1 MALTT
6 FQGPVRS
13 LAGFYTQGPDNVVN
27 ITASTTLTVA
37 AHAGKVITV
46 GGTIASN
53 IVLTLPA
60 INTTA
65 TPNSAGPGSDPNNP
79 NNQGA
84 VFTFFVPTTIATSS
98 VKIGTNGTD
107 KYSGSILTVDSDSSG
122 AMAGFAPAA
131 SNDFINLN
139 GSTTG
144 GVAGS
149 YVQVTALGAVS
160 SSNSYMVNG
169 VVICTG
175 SPATPF
181 ADS

>member
-13 LAGFYTQGPDNVVN
+13 LNGFYTQGPDNVVN
-27 ITASTTLTVA
+27 ITANTTLTVA
-37 AHAGKVITV
+37 AHAGKIITAGGTLASNLVIT
-46 GGTIASN
+46 
-53 IVLTLPA
+53 LPT

-65 TPNSAGPGSDPNNP
+65 TPTSAGPGQDPNNP

-84 VFTFFVPTTIATSS
+84 VFTFFVPTTVATSS
-98 VKIGTNGTD
+98 LKIVTDGTD
-107 KYSGSILTVDSDSSG
+107 KYTGSILTIDTDSSG

-131 SNDFINLN
+131 TNDAINLN
-139 GSTTG
+139 GGTTG

-149 YVQVTALGAVS
+149 YIQITALS
-160 SSNSYMVNG
+160 SAKYMVQG
-169 VVICTG
+169 VVNCTG

>member
-6 FQGPVRS
+6 FQARVRA
-13 LAGFYTQGPDNVVN
+13 LGGFYVQGPTNIVN
-27 ITASTTLTVA
+27 ITASTTLNVA
-37 AHAGKVITV
+37 DHAGKILTV

-60 INTTA
+60 INTTSN
-65 TPNSAGPGSDPNNP
+65 PNYSGPGTDPNTQ

-84 VFTFFVPTTIATSS
+84 VFTIFVPTTIATSS

-107 KYSGSILTVDSDSSG
+107 KYVGSILTIDTDSSG
-122 AMAGFAPAA
+122 AMAGFAPGAT
-131 SNDFINLN
+131 NDFINLN
-139 GSTTG
+139 GGTTG

-149 YVQVTALGAVS
+149 YIQITSLSSAV
-160 SSNSYMVNG
+160 YMVQG
-169 VVICTG
+169 VVNCTG
-175 SPATPF
+175 IPATPF

>member
-13 LAGFYTQGPDNVVN
+13 LNGFYTQVPDNVVN
-27 ITASTTLTVA
+27 ITANTTLTVA
-37 AHAGKVITV
+37 AHAGKIITAGGTLASNLVIT
-46 GGTIASN
+46 
-53 IVLTLPA
+53 LPT
-60 INTTA
+60 INTSA
-65 TPNSAGPGSDPNNP
+65 TPVSAGPGQDPNNP

-84 VFTFFVPTTIATSS
+84 VFTFFVPTTVATSS
-98 VKIGTNGTD
+98 LKIVTDGTD
-107 KYSGSILTVDSDSSG
+107 KYTGSILTIDTDSSG

-131 SNDFINLN
+131 TNDAINLN

-149 YVQVTALGAVS
+149 YIQITALS
-160 SSNSYMVNG
+160 SAKYMVQG
-169 VVICTG
+169 VVNCT
-175 SPATPF
+175 STPATPF

>member
-13 LAGFYTQGPDNVVN
+13 LNGFYTQGPDNVVN
-27 ITASTTLTVA
+27 ITANTTLTVA
-37 AHAGKVITV
+37 AHAGKIITA
-46 GGTIASN
+46 GGTLASN
-53 IVLTLPA
+53 LVITLPA

-65 TPNSAGPGSDPNNP
+65 TPNSAGPGQDPNNP

-84 VFTFFVPTTIATSS
+84 VFTFFVPTTVATSS
-98 VKIGTNGTD
+98 LKIVTDGTD
-107 KYSGSILTVDSDSSG
+107 KYTGSILTIDTDSSG

-131 SNDFINLN
+131 TNDAINLN

-149 YVQVTALGAVS
+149 YIQITALS
-160 SSNSYMVNG
+160 SAKYMVQG
-169 VVICTG
+169 VVNCT
-175 SPATPF
+175 STPATPF

>member
-13 LAGFYTQGPDNVVN
+13 LNGFYTQGPDNVVN
-27 ITASTTLTVA
+27 ITANTTLTVA
-37 AHAGKVITV
+37 AHAGKIITAGGTLASNLVIT
-46 GGTIASN
+46 
-53 IVLTLPA
+53 LPT
-60 INTTA
+60 INTSA
-65 TPNSAGPGSDPNNP
+65 TPVSAGPGQDPNNP

-84 VFTFFVPTTIATSS
+84 VFTFFVPTTVATSS
-98 VKIGTNGTD
+98 LKIVTDGTD
-107 KYSGSILTVDSDSSG
+107 KYTGSILTIDTDSSG

-131 SNDFINLN
+131 TNDAINLN

-149 YVQVTALGAVS
+149 YIQITALS
-160 SSNSYMVNG
+160 SAKYLVQG
-169 VVICTG
+169 VVNCT
-175 SPATPF
+175 STPATPF

>member
-13 LAGFYTQGPDNVVN
+13 LNGFYTQGPDNVVN
-27 ITASTTLTVA
+27 ITANTTLTVA
-37 AHAGKVITV
+37 AHAGKIITAGGTLASNLVIT
-46 GGTIASN
+46 
-53 IVLTLPA
+53 LPT

-65 TPNSAGPGSDPNNP
+65 TPNSAGPGQDPNNP

-84 VFTFFVPTTIATSS
+84 VFTFFVPTTVATSS
-98 VKIGTNGTD
+98 LKIVTDGTD
-107 KYSGSILTVDSDSSG
+107 KYTGSILTIDTDSSG

-131 SNDFINLN
+131 TNDAINLN

-149 YVQVTALGAVS
+149 YIQITALS
-160 SSNSYMVNG
+160 SAKYMVQG
-169 VVICTG
+169 VVNCT
-175 SPATPF
+175 STPATPF

>member
-13 LAGFYTQGPDNVVN
+13 LAGFYTQGPNNVVN

-37 AHAGKVITV
+37 EHAGKIITV

-53 IVLTLPA
+53 IVITLPA
-60 INTTA
+60 VNTSA
-65 TPNSAGPGSDPNNP
+65 GPVSAGPGEDPNNP

-107 KYSGSILTVDSDSSG
+107 RYRGYILTVDTDSSG
-122 AMAGFAPAA
+122 AMAGFAP
-131 SNDFINLN
+131 STNNDFINLN
-139 GSTTG
+139 GGTTG

-149 YVQVTALGAVS
+149 YIQITSLSSAVFKES
-160 SSNSYMVNG
+160 
-169 VVICTG
+169 
-175 SPATPF
+175 
-181 ADS
+181 

>member
-13 LAGFYTQGPDNVVN
+13 LNGFYTQGPDNVVN
-27 ITASTTLTVA
+27 ITANTTLTVA
-37 AHAGKVITV
+37 AHAGKIITAGGTLASNLVIT
-46 GGTIASN
+46 
-53 IVLTLPA
+53 LPT
-60 INTTA
+60 INTSA
-65 TPNSAGPGSDPNNP
+65 TPVSAGPGQDPNNP

-84 VFTFFVPTTIATSS
+84 VFTFFVPTTVATSS
-98 VKIGTNGTD
+98 LKIVTDGTD
-107 KYSGSILTVDSDSSG
+107 KYTGSILTIDTDTSG

-131 SNDFINLN
+131 TNDAINLN

-149 YVQVTALGAVS
+149 YIQITALS
-160 SSNSYMVNG
+160 SAKYMVQG
-169 VVICTG
+169 VINCTG

>member
-13 LAGFYTQGPDNVVN
+13 LNGFYTQGPDNVVD
-27 ITASTTLTVA
+27 ITVDTTLTVA
-37 AHAGKVITV
+37 AHAGKIITAGGTLASNLVIT
-46 GGTIASN
+46 
-53 IVLTLPA
+53 LPT

-65 TPNSAGPGSDPNNP
+65 TPTAAGPGQDPNNP

-84 VFTFFVPTTIATSS
+84 VFTFFVPTTVATNSL
-98 VKIGTNGTD
+98 KIVTDGTD
-107 KYSGSILTVDSDSSG
+107 KYTGSTLTVDTDSSG
-122 AMAGFAPAA
+122 AMAGFAPSAT
-131 SNDFINLN
+131 NDAINLN

-149 YVQVTALGAVS
+149 YVQVTALS
-160 SSNSYMVNG
+160 SAKYMVQG
-169 VVICTG
+169 VVLCTG
-175 SPATPF
+175 TPATPF

>member
-1 MALTT
+1 MAITT
-6 FQGPVRS
+6 FQGLVRS
-13 LAGFYTQGPDNVVN
+13 LNGFYTQGPGNVVN
-27 ITASTTLTVA
+27 ITSSTALTVA

-46 GGTIASN
+46 GGTLASN
-53 IVLTLPA
+53 VVLTLPA
-60 INTTA
+60 INVSA
-65 TPNSAGPGSDPNNP
+65 NTPSAGPGTEPSTQ

-84 VFTFFVPTTIATSS
+84 VFTIFIPTTIATSS

-107 KYSGSILTVDSDSSG
+107 KYVGSLLTVDSDSSG
-122 AMAGFAPAA
+122 AMAGFAPAS

-149 YVQVTALGAVS
+149 YVQITALGTVS
-160 SSNSYMVNG
+160 STNSYMVNG

>member
-1 MALTT
+1 MAQTT

-13 LAGFYTQGPDNVVN
+13 LNGFITQGPDNVVN
-27 ITASTTLTVA
+27 LTASTSLTVA
-37 AHAGKVITV
+37 AHAGKIITA

-53 IVLTLPA
+53 VVLTLPA

-65 TPNSAGPGSDPNNP
+65 TANSAGPGSDPNNP

-84 VFTFFVPTTIATSS
+84 VFTFFVPTTVATSTL
-98 VKIGTNGTD
+98 KIVTDGTD
-107 KYSGSILTVDSDSSG
+107 KFTGSVLTIDTDSSG

-131 SNDFINLN
+131 TNDAINLN

-149 YVQVTALGAVS
+149 YIQITALS
-160 SSNSYMVNG
+160 SAKYMVQG
-169 VVICTG
+169 VVNCTG

>member
-13 LAGFYTQGPDNVVN
+13 LAGFYTQGPGNVIN
-27 ITASTTLTVA
+27 ITATTTLTVA
-37 AHAGKVITV
+37 EHAGKIITV
-46 GGTIASN
+46 GGTLASN

-60 INTTA
+60 VNTTA
-65 TPNSAGPGSDPNNP
+65 TPNSAGPGQDPNNP

-98 VKIGTNGTD
+98 LKIGTNGTD
-107 KYSGSILTVDSDSSG
+107 KYVGSILTVDTDSSG

-131 SNDFINLN
+131 TNDFINLN
-139 GSTTG
+139 GGTTG

-149 YVQVTALGAVS
+149 YVQITALSSAV
-160 SSNSYMVNG
+160 YMVQG
-169 VVICTG
+169 VVNCTG

>member
-13 LAGFYTQGPDNVVN
+13 LNGFYTQGPDNVVN
-27 ITASTTLTVA
+27 ITANTTLTVA
-37 AHAGKVITV
+37 AHAGKIITAGDTLASNLVIT
-46 GGTIASN
+46 
-53 IVLTLPA
+53 LPT
-60 INTTA
+60 INTSA
-65 TPNSAGPGSDPNNP
+65 TPVSAGPGQDPNNP

-84 VFTFFVPTTIATSS
+84 VFTFFVPTTVATSS
-98 VKIGTNGTD
+98 LKIVTDGTD
-107 KYSGSILTVDSDSSG
+107 KYTGSILTIDTDTSG

-131 SNDFINLN
+131 TNDAINLN

-149 YVQVTALGAVS
+149 YIQITALS
-160 SSNSYMVNG
+160 SAKYMVQG
-169 VVICTG
+169 VVNCTG

>member
-27 ITASTTLTVA
+27 VTASTTLTVA

-46 GGTIASN
+46 GGTIAAN

-60 INTTA
+60 VNTTA

-107 KYSGSILTVDSDSSG
+107 KYVGSILMIDTDSSDAVTGYAPG
-122 AMAGFAPAA
+122 AT
-131 SNDFINLN
+131 NDFINLN

-144 GVAGS
+144 GIAGS
-149 YVQVTALGAVS
+149 YIQVTALSSAV
-160 SSNSYMVNG
+160 YMVQG
-169 VVICTG
+169 VVVG
-175 SPATPF
+175 SGSVATPF

>member
-13 LAGFYTQGPDNVVN
+13 LNGFYTQGPDNVVD
-27 ITASTTLTVA
+27 ITVDTTLTVA
-37 AHAGKVITV
+37 AHAGKIITAGGTLASNLVIT
-46 GGTIASN
+46 
-53 IVLTLPA
+53 LPT

-65 TPNSAGPGSDPNNP
+65 TPTAAGPGQDPNNP

-84 VFTFFVPTTIATSS
+84 VFTFFVLTTVATSS
-98 VKIGTNGTD
+98 LKIVTDGTD
-107 KYSGSILTVDSDSSG
+107 KYTGSILTVDTDSSG

-131 SNDFINLN
+131 TNDAINLN
-139 GSTTG
+139 GGTTG

-149 YVQVTALGAVS
+149 YIQITALS
-160 SSNSYMVNG
+160 SALYMVQG
-169 VVICTG
+169 VVNCT
-175 SPATPF
+175 STPATPF